1 MNARKPERPWLT
13 PNEALKA
20 LVPLVE
26 EYLAAAKDHYD
37 ADFFADSEAAVEAN
51 ARGEKAYSDLVLGLE
66 DARRT
71 LNDQL

>member
-1 MNARKPERPWLT
+1 MATKKSERPWLT

-37 ADFFADSEAAVEAN
+37 ADFFADSEAAMAAN
-51 ARGEKAYSDLVLGLE
+51 ERGEKAYSDLVLGLE
-66 DARRT
+66 DAKRSIA
-71 LNDQL
+71 